1 LEPED
6 LEQLRCDSCKFAL
19 KADGERK
26 FFVFWASGSSKVG
39 AWTVQPGTGHVEPLL
54 VRFGQE
60 QPNFPNGLSIID
72 AEEVPLIT
80 AEEAAKCL
88 PGPGPAQPRS
98 QRGLLAFDL
107 LLDFGKA
114 PSSLLAARQARLQEL
129 AAGLSRVR
137 FYSGYKDKLNSN
149 VKVLPKERWAAL
161 EGLLGAPLL
170 LDTETKPYRPLAELP
185 GFLPLASWQP
195 CGEPSGGPR
204 RGFRCDGLVFA
215 SRLPTGGMDLKW
227 KESRSISADFLV
239 RGRRPGSPSTPL
251 GLQVWCPSR
260 QEHVAFEPKEA
271 SVPAM
276 CLLPEGAVD
285 DCLLS
290 WEAIAEFTL
299 QGGQWIFQRL
309 RADKVHANTAETISS
324 ILELAK
330 SPITPEDLVASCRS
344 LPRKEVEYYSPVP
357 DDLRSGPQLRTLC
370 EAHQQ
375 AKLVLHQAF
384 SGPTVLD
391 VGAGRLADVQLA
403 VACGTVKEL
412 VAVDRDVEA
421 LTHGVTR
428 LELWAEREKCIVY
441 TSRRV
446 RLEAAP
452 RPKLPRDVLRPELLV
467 RPVVADLQRD
477 AALNVLGG
485 SQFNTICCHFAVHYF
500 WNSEQATAEVL
511 QRLSQKLLPSG
522 LLVVTYMDSDMLDR
536 SDDGRLQTMVLEEG
550 PQNTVTFS
558 VTPRDDGTL
567 DVFVGTIGRTH
578 REHLVST
585 SELLSRFAHSGLTVA
600 SRGLLRD
607 LPRSTPPGHP
617 PGLGPNQPQQLEKIL
632 RLFAYAVFRRA
643 PAAALLGRSPHESFP
658 QHVVQCAVELLPAK
672 TLAALAMTSKSW
684 RRFLSNDIAVP
695 ALSGGLRQLPCG
707 PRKIVLC
714 ERCGCTRR
722 FDAFG
727 ERHCWCDSCW
737 EGCWRPRH
745 GPCKVCGCSRAFD
758 NYGDRICWCD
768 SCWPGC
774 QANDMDDC
782 VPPAE
787 LAGCRCGRRG
797 CPGDAWD
804 AKDMTKPI
812 IIKESTA
819 AGFMAFLQ
827 GLCPK
832 ARGLSLRQRRHP
844 FALPLCA
851 LPAALPGL
859 RQLRITADLSS
870 FWDSS
875 EVFGQVAGNLEELVL
890 EDPALR
896 SQAQIRLSGLAKL
909 RTLRR
914 LRLHLQPIVS
924 YSDLLLLATGCPCL
938 EELSLPTLE
947 MPSGSGVLQ
956 GEGLFRKLRCFK
968 MLRQSNAIVDA
979 SFLASVWRLCPALQ
993 TLWVLQCA
1001 GRRLCFREVLA
1012 VSQLGPGHTSL
1023 VVLPEEP
1030 YFGASR
1036 LCRRPSAKLERS
1048 IAALRQAD
1056 IDLGDPCSPLF
1067 REEYTQHE
1075 WVELLRRFLRPR
1087 QVRDDTTSDGETDGE
1102 GWPNEEDFTAFD
1114 SDGSVGTFYSDF
1126 SDFSR

>member
-1 LEPED
+1 MAFPRSRDLGKTSLGLGCFGAFASAKDLEAILASAAEQVGVPRYAAKDLRILLQVLGCGPRSNRHLEPED

-72 AEEVPLIT
+72 AEEVLLIT

-129 AAGLSRVR
+129 AAALSRVR
-137 FYSGYKDKLNSN
+137 FYPGYKDKLNSN

-161 EGLLGAPLL
+161 EALLGAPLL

-195 CGEPSGGPR
+195 CGEASGGTR

-239 RGRRPGSPSTPL
+239 RGRRPGSTSGSTATPL
-251 GLQVWCPSR
+251 PLQVWCPSR
-260 QEHVAFEPKEA
+260 QEHVAFEPKEEA

-276 CLLPEGAVD
+276 CVLPEGAVD

-309 RADKVHANTAETISS
+309 RADKVHANTSETISS

-357 DDLRSGPQLRTLC
+357 DDLRTGPQLRALC

-403 VACGTVKEL
+403 IACGTVKEL

-421 LTHGVTR
+421 G
-428 LELWAEREKCIVY
+428 A
-441 TSRRV
+441 
-446 RLEAAP
+446 
-452 RPKLPRDVLRPELLV
+452 
-467 RPVVADLQRD
+467 
-477 AALNVLGG
+477 LGG
-485 SQFNTICCHFAVHYF
+485 KG
-500 WNSEQATAEVL
+500 EV
-511 QRLSQKLLPSG
+511 PS
-522 LLVVTYMDSDMLDR
+522 LDQSTSVTYMDSDMLDR

-578 REHLVST
+578 REHPVST
-585 SELLSRFAHSGLTVA
+585 CELLSRFAQSGLTVA

-607 LPRSTPPGHP
+607 LPRNTPPGHP

-672 TLAALAMTSKSW
+672 TLAALAMTSQSW
-684 RRFLSNDIAVP
+684 RRFLSNDIAIP
-695 ALSGGLRQLPCG
+695 ALSRGLRQLPCG
-707 PRKIVLC
+707 PRKVVLC

-727 ERHCWCDSCW
+727 ERFPAQPS
-737 EGCWRPRH
+737 PRTLS
-745 GPCKVCGCSRAFD
+745 GCS
-758 NYGDRICWCD
+758 
-768 SCWPGC
+768 
-774 QANDMDDC
+774 
-782 VPPAE
+782 V
-787 LAGCRCGRRG
+787 
-797 CPGDAWD
+797 
-804 AKDMTKPI
+804 
-812 IIKESTA
+812 
-819 AGFMAFLQ
+819 
-827 GLCPK
+827 
-832 ARGLSLRQRRHP
+832 
-844 FALPLCA
+844 
-851 LPAALPGL
+851 
-859 RQLRITADLSS
+859 
-870 FWDSS
+870 
-875 EVFGQVAGNLEELVL
+875 
-890 EDPALR
+890 
-896 SQAQIRLSGLAKL
+896 
-909 RTLRR
+909 
-914 LRLHLQPIVS
+914 
-924 YSDLLLLATGCPCL
+924 
-938 EELSLPTLE
+938 
-947 MPSGSGVLQ
+947 
-956 GEGLFRKLRCFK
+956 
-968 MLRQSNAIVDA
+968 
-979 SFLASVWRLCPALQ
+979 
-993 TLWVLQCA
+993 
-1001 GRRLCFREVLA
+1001 
-1012 VSQLGPGHTSL
+1012 
-1023 VVLPEEP
+1023 
-1030 YFGASR
+1030 
-1036 LCRRPSAKLERS
+1036 
-1048 IAALRQAD
+1048 
-1056 IDLGDPCSPLF
+1056 
-1067 REEYTQHE
+1067 
-1075 WVELLRRFLRPR
+1075 
-1087 QVRDDTTSDGETDGE
+1087 
-1102 GWPNEEDFTAFD
+1102 
-1114 SDGSVGTFYSDF
+1114 
-1126 SDFSR
+1126 